1 MGEAKRHGLVMI
13 NTGPGK
19 GKTTAALGLALRAAG
34 QGLKVH
40 FIQFIKSGQGYG
52 EAQAL
57 PLLPGVKLTAL
68 GLGLTR
74 GGDLAPHRTKA
85 QETLEVAKEA
95 LTSGQWGMVVLDEL
109 CVALAKGLVDLDQA
123 LDLLKLRHP
132 QTHLVI
138 TGRDCPAQLMDLAD
152 TITVMQAERHH
163 LTSGVTAQAGVE
175 F

>member
-1 MGEAKRHGLVMI
+1 MGETERRGLVMI

-19 GKTTAALGLALRAAG
+19 GKTTAALGLALRAVG

-68 GLGLTR
+68 GLGLIR
-74 GGDLAPHRTKA
+74 GGDLAPHRAKA
-85 QETLEVAKEA
+85 QETLGVAKEA
-95 LTSGQWGMVVLDEL
+95 LASGQWDLVVLDEL
-109 CVALAKGLVDLDQA
+109 CVALAKGLVDMEQA
-123 LDLLKLRHP
+123 LELVKSRPP

-138 TGRDCPAQLMDLAD
+138 TGRDCPPALLELAD
-152 TITVMQAERHH
+152 TITVMQEVRHH
-163 LTSGVTAQAGVE
+163 FASGVPAQPGVE